1 MIGFRV
7 CEARVWLR
15 LLTAWPP
22 RGCAFVYRQRDR
34 QRRVLPSGASRRTT
48 LACARACVGAGAMAF
63 PTRGC
68 GVGAPES
75 AAATLGLLPLAA
87 VTCRAM
93 LAARRCACD
102 PCSAIIL
109 QEGGGER
116 EGETCEHT
124 SSRDAQLVNGGERL
138 GARRNATRKGKQR
151 VWGGALCSRRA
162 RRPPL
167 RRAPRKT
174 PHTPLA
180 EPLRARP
187 RPWARRKP
195 RRGAR
200 RAPEERRRRA
210 VEQGL
215 LHARRGADAAV
226 ARAARAQRHPPPTFP
241 PPCPRVSTPCAP
253 DTRRRRCARRPQKWS
268 KAAAKR
274 NKTKGLATWHTEHR
288 SFAAQGDLSGSFSTP
303 SVDVPL
309 WRTHNHSS
317 TPLRGKERHP
327 GFGSLRL

>member
-1 MIGFRV
+1 MRSARLAPASDSLAAAGVRV
-7 CEARVWLR
+7 CVQAARQAAPGVALWRFPPHHPCVRARAWARGQWRSPRGGAGWAHLSPR
-15 LLTAWPP
+15 PRRWGCCPWPP
-22 RGCAFVYRQRDR
+22 
-34 QRRVLPSGASRRTT
+34 SR
-48 LACARACVGAGAMAF
+48 
-63 PTRGC
+63 
-68 GVGAPES
+68 
-75 AAATLGLLPLAA
+75 
-87 VTCRAM
+87 
-93 LAARRCACD
+93 AAR
-102 PCSAIIL
+102 CSPRGAAPATPAPPSSCRKG
-109 QEGGGER
+109 EGGR

-174 PHTPLA
+174 PHPPLA

-268 KAAAKR
+268 KNEAAAKR
-274 NKTKGLATWHTEHR
+274 NKRKGLPR
-288 SFAAQGDLSGSFSTP
+288 GTP
-303 SVDVPL
+303 NTD
-309 WRTHNHSS
+309 
-317 TPLRGKERHP
+317 PLRHKVISAAVSVRRALTCLCGGRIIIVA
-327 GFGSLRL
+327 RR